1 MAYEFMETAMQ
12 GIPEYNGN
20 HSTLEPFIEQV
31 EFFARKLPV
40 GESQK
45 TLVNIIIL
53 SWWDA
58 PENNLKRF
66 VLAHGMRLE

>member
-1 MAYEFMETAMQ
+1 MAYAFMETAMQ
-12 GIPEYNGN
+12 CIPEYDGN

-53 SWWDA
+53 KLVGYGIYCEYMD
-58 PENNLKRF
+58 N
-66 VLAHGMRLE
+66 